1 MEFTVLNKTE
11 MTNNLKLSIL
21 DLAYYT
27 ENDST
32 PGDVLHNS
40 TGVAQLADKLGYHRY
55 WFAEHHNSAALMS
68 MFPEIMIAHVA
79 SRTKRIRVGS
89 GGVMLPNHSAL
100 SVAERFSML
109 EALHPG
115 RIDLGIGRAPGT
127 DGRTA
132 LALRRS
138 WEICKEDTFPGQLDD
153 LLGYFGHNLPVNHP
167 FANVIANPDPSLTP
181 DLYMLGSS
189 SGGVQFALDKGLGF
203 VFAGQINA
211 DMAVPVLKYYREHF
225 KSSGM
230 YEVPK
235 SILSISVFTAETE
248 EEAHYLAAPT
258 LLMWTLLATGK
269 RFKTFPTSREA
280 NNYPYTPQEK
290 AIREQQLSKF
300 VIGTPEQVAQQL
312 QNWAEKTGVDEIMLV
327 DGYAET
333 EARKNGYTL
342 LAKTFG
348 L

>member
-1 MEFTVLNKTE
+1 MLQ
-11 MTNNLKLSIL
+11 NLKFSIL

-27 ENDST
+27 ENDPT
-32 PGDVLHNS
+32 PGDVLQHS
-40 TGVAQLADKLGYHRY
+40 TEVARMADKLGYHRY

-79 SRTKRIRVGS
+79 ANTEHIRVGS

-138 WEICKEDTFPGQLDD
+138 WEIMKEDTFPGQLDD
-153 LLGYFGHNLPVNHP
+153 LLGYLAHNLPVDHP
-167 FANVIANPDPSLTP
+167 FSKVIANPDPSLAP
-181 DLYMLGSS
+181 DIYMLGSS
-189 SGGVQFALDKGLGF
+189 GGGVQFALEKGLGF

-211 DMAVPVLKYYREHF
+211 EMAVPVLKYYRDNF
-225 KSSGM
+225 KPSI
-230 YEVPK
+230 YYDEPR
-235 SILSISVFTAETE
+235 SILSISVFTADTE
-248 EEAHYLAAPT
+248 EEANYLAAPT
-258 LLMWTLLATGK
+258 LLMWTLLSTGK
-269 RFKTFPTSREA
+269 RFKSFPTSKEA
-280 NNYPYTPQEK
+280 NDYPYTLQEK

-300 VIGTPEQVAQQL
+300 VIGTPGKVAEQL
-312 QNWAEKTGVDEIMLV
+312 HDWADKTGVNEIMLV
-327 DGYAET
+327 DGYAEM
-333 EARKNGYTL
+333 EARKNGYAL
-342 LAKTFG
+342 LAKEFG